1 MARCGTISRDMPALD
16 SRPAAV
22 ADNRPFFARSAAG
35 TDDIRI
41 RQPALARTATP
52 DRTG

>member
-1 MARCGTISRDMPALD
+1 MARCGTISRDTFALD

-22 ADNRPFFARSAAG
+22 AGNRPFFARSSAG

-41 RQPALARTATP
+41 RQLALARTATP
-52 DRTG
+52 DGTG